1 MDPKRCKDCGEEL
14 ILPINFSEANN
25 RVGKYVCKECQRL
38 RTKNWRHDNRQHC
51 NRQARQYLY
60 QKGTKPAK
68 DNPTC
73 PLYLGVEIA
82 ENMLAKIFKTAKHM
96 PNCNPGYDFICGS
109 GKKIDVKASTIM
121 NGYSTDKWHF
131 NIYRN
136 DVPDYFLLMAFD
148 TRTTLNLEHVWLV
161 PGHVIN
167 DKTGITISRNTIYK
181 WKQYEKVIP
190 STLR

>member
-1 MDPKRCKDCGEEL
+1 MPV
-14 ILPINFSEANN
+14 I
-25 RVGKYVCKECQRL
+25 
-38 RTKNWRHDNRQHC
+38 
-51 NRQARQYLY
+51 
-60 QKGTKPAK
+60 
-68 DNPTC
+68 
-73 PLYLGVEIA
+73 LGVEIA

-148 TRTTLNLEHVWLV
+148 TRTDLNLEYVWLV
-161 PGHVIN
+161 PGHIVN
-167 DKTGITISRNTIYK
+167 TKTGVTISRNTVEK